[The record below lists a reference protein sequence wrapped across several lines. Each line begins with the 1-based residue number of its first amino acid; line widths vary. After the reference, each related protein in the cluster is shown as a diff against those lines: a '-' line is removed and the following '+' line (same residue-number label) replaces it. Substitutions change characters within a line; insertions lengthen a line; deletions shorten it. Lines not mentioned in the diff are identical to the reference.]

1 LTHPGEHI
9 ADETLSVFIDDRLT
23 PDEARPVRAHLETC
37 STCQVR
43 LDELESV
50 VAMLRALP
58 SVETPRSFALGPRLV
73 SDPPNVIRLRRWYVA
88 TRVGAAS
95 LAAVFV
101 FLSVGSLYFGS
112 QPNSSSVGLYAKA
125 QPASAPQ
132 SAQAPSTEAAAP
144 APEATSA
151 PARQAAPAPAMAGSA
166 RSSQS
171 GPTPTGAGDAADLT
185 TAATSVRPLPTPVP
199 TPVVRAASPAPSAV
213 SGLAAD
219 QLDPAGSLRIAAA
232 LVGVMA
238 VLGVLAAL
246 IVRHRLQ
253 AVSGHRLME

>member
-112 QPNSSSVGLYAKA
+112 QPTPSSGVLYVKA
-125 QPASAPQ
+125 EPASAPL
-132 SAQAPSTEAAAP
+132 SAQAPSNEAAAP
-144 APEATSA
+144 APAATSA
-151 PARQAAPAPAMAGSA
+151 PARQAAPALAGAA
-166 RSSQS
+166 RPSQA
-171 GPTPTGAGDAADLT
+171 GPTPAGGGDAADLT
-185 TAATSVRPLPTPVP
+185 TAATTVRPLPTPLP
-199 TPVVRAASPAPSAV
+199 TPVVRAASPAASAAPA
-213 SGLAAD
+213 LAPD
-219 QLDPAGSLRIAAA
+219 QPDPAGSLRIAAA
-232 LVGVMA
+232 LVGVLA
-238 VLGVLAAL
+238 VMGVLAAL
-246 IVRHRLQ
+246 IIRHRLLTD
-253 AVSGHRLME
+253 SGPRLTE